1 MQYVLV
7 FVIGVS
13 VQRPTENTKQQDY
26 HPMDSG
32 AKNTPVA
39 KEPTRQQ
46 QPSQFY
52 TLILHKEKQKLKLS
66 GNKVVMPEHK
76 TKVMQLKSR
85 TCFVPILVAHTGAYP
100 GAKETSSVARLLFLL
115 HTTATTSAT
124 PIIVVKHGTCPIYAK
139 CAMLINSKK
148 RPEIEPRIK
157 TKQEKQRALHAFNVR
172 TSLSGEVRLVALG
185 ITWWQQPG
193 EH

>member
-100 GAKETSSVARLLFLL
+100 GAKETSQLPVCYFCYTQQQLLRQHQSLL
-115 HTTATTSAT
+115 LNMAPVPFMQNA
-124 PIIVVKHGTCPIYAK
+124 
-139 CAMLINSKK
+139 
-148 RPEIEPRIK
+148 
-157 TKQEKQRALHAFNVR
+157 Q
-172 TSLSGEVRLVALG
+172 
-185 ITWWQQPG
+185 W
-193 EH
+193 